1 MGHLPLLEVDL
12 LPQVPGHL
20 VLPIHS
26 LLADSCASSYFATLS
41 STFNQVRFSLV
52 IRSASTPQLFDHKT
66 INIFDHKTI
75 NIFEV
80 VTHADT
86 NCCNCHIIDIAMLL
100 LAIVDTVVISKSLP
114 CH

>member
-1 MGHLPLLEVDL
+1 MGNLPLLEVDL
-12 LPQVPGHL
+12 LPQVPRHL
-20 VLPIHS
+20 VLPVHR
-26 LLADSCASSYFATLS
+26 LLADSRASSYFATLS
-41 STFNQVRFSLV
+41 SAFNQVRLSLV
-52 IRSASTPQLFDHKT
+52 IRSASTPQL
-66 INIFDHKTI
+66 FDHKTI